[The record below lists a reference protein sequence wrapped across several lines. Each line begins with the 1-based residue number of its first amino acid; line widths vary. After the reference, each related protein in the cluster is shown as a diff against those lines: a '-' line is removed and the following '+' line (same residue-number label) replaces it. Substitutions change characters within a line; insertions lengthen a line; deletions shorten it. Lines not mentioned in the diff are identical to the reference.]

1 MNFALST
8 YSNFVNSKQL
18 EIIELMYYNFKSD
31 VVDNKLNFYKRL
43 MTEEQL
49 SLLSNLVNNL
59 RCLDDSTLLTNLS
72 EEELDVFDQF
82 IRFQSV
88 ESIVGRPVS
97 GIAHRFLL
105 SYSTRVKIDE
115 TDLRLIL
122 KHLFAKSFLLTTST
136 KEIYNEIEDT
146 LEDSTDEEFFTY
158 AFETDFISKRFI
170 QGPFILDK
178 RLNNL
183 TSKLAPHRSSF
194 LKMIAYLQLEKSRS
208 YTKMYDCLN
217 TLNESENLSLSKDE
231 LHLLTEYYATMFY
244 LTDYS
249 DTLHSYDD
257 FANSTYSKLKDY
269 LEYFSSE
276 GDKLPDLL
284 KSSKSLI
291 HTYNDVDKVSYTR
304 LAKLALI
311 ELDYHTDIS
320 STIHRSD
327 AIQKAVNSEAID
339 IAKKFLEN
347 KISNLMMYSMT
358 ASSIY
363 KYYLKYCK
371 AMSTQCRLERGEFI
385 ELMIK
390 TSGMSIQNRR
400 FKMTSNYENAA
411 RLEPVTSHHS
421 NSLVYRY
428 LLSSFSDAL
437 SACNY
442 EIINASK
449 EFLDILDNLRERK

>member
-8 YSNFVNSKQL
+8 YSNFVNSRQL

-59 RCLDDSTLLTNLS
+59 RSLDDSALLTNLS

-97 GIAHRFLL
+97 DITHRFLS

-122 KHLFAKSFLLTTST
+122 KHLFAKAFLLTTST
-136 KEIYNEIEDT
+136 KEIYNEIENT

-217 TLNESENLSLSKDE
+217 ALNESENLSLSKDE

-320 STIHRSD
+320 STIHRSNVSQKD
-327 AIQKAVNSEAID
+327 ANSEAID

-371 AMSTQCRLERGEFI
+371 AMSTQHRLERGEFI

-442 EIINASK
+442 EIIDASK